1 MSLAVGPA
9 GLFWLETSKLHSP
22 LQPTLSL
29 QDAQQTDWD
38 VVVVGAGPAGS
49 MAARST
55 ARSGQ
60 RVLLIDRD
68 RFPRSKVCGCC
79 VNGAALGLLDQSER
93 AWIESQGVGL
103 QSYELASGGQVARV
117 PLSGGIAIS
126 RNLLDSHLIE
136 TAIRS
141 GAHFLDSTQGILEPN
156 SSSCRL
162 DLKRRHEEGKVGCK
176 IAVLATGLVGKQ
188 KDAGDAREWKS
199 RSYIGAGAILEE
211 GTAGF
216 EPGTVSMAC
225 HRWGYV
231 GIVQLEDGRLDL
243 AAAFDIGFVK
253 RLGGLSNAACRVLSE
268 SGLSVPCRMKGAH
281 WQGTVKLTHQ
291 RAKLFGA
298 RYLVA
303 GDAAG
308 YVEPFTGEGIA
319 WAMASGHA
327 VSKFAHRAVSR
338 PISVVGP
345 AWSQEY
351 RRILGHRMRF
361 CKAVSFLLRQPAFLR
376 IAVRVL
382 QMSPRL
388 AGPIERSLS
397 KPFALSN

>member
-1 MSLAVGPA
+1 
-9 GLFWLETSKLHSP
+9 
-22 LQPTLSL
+22 
-29 QDAQQTDWD
+29 
-38 VVVVGAGPAGS
+38 
-49 MAARST
+49 
-55 ARSGQ
+55 
-60 RVLLIDRD
+60 
-68 RFPRSKVCGCC
+68 
-79 VNGAALGLLDQSER
+79 
-93 AWIESQGVGL
+93 
-103 QSYELASGGQVARV
+103 
-117 PLSGGIAIS
+117 
-126 RNLLDSHLIE
+126 LIE

-141 GAHFLDSTQGILEPN
+141 GAHFLDSTQGILDSN

-162 DLKRRHEEGKVGCK
+162 DLKRRSEEGKVGCR

-188 KDAGDAREWKS
+188 KDAEDALEWKS
-199 RSYIGAGAILEE
+199 PSYIGAGAILEE
-211 GTAGF
+211 GAAGF

-225 HRWGYV
+225 HPSGYV

-243 AAAFDIGFVK
+243 AAAFDIEFVK
-253 RLGGLSNAACRVLSE
+253 RLGGLSNAACRVISE
-268 SGLSVPCRMKGAH
+268 SGLRMPRRMNGAQ

-319 WAMASGHA
+319 WAMASGQA
-327 VSKFAHRAVSR
+327 VSSFACRALSR
-338 PISVVGP
+338 SMSVVGP

-351 RRILGHRMRF
+351 RRILGRRMRS
-361 CKAVSFLLRQPAFLR
+361 CKAISFLLRQPAFLR
-376 IAVRVL
+376 LAVRVL